1 MVNKDNVD
9 KEEKKSDDDQIV
21 SIQYVIIE
29 HTSYMLY
36 CIFLTITICLK
47 ENHKAS
53 WGVPWLTIFIFLMY
67 SIMHA
72 FIAYIMIIKPANRK
86 FKKILKDMDGYNNN
100 KDQIKK
106 KYKTI

>member
-1 MVNKDNVD
+1 
-9 KEEKKSDDDQIV
+9 
-21 SIQYVIIE
+21 
-29 HTSYMLY
+29 
-36 CIFLTITICLK
+36 
-47 ENHKAS
+47 
-53 WGVPWLTIFIFLMY
+53 
-67 SIMHA
+67 MHA